1 VAQNLIQN
9 GEFDVDLAGWTAL
22 NNFGAAKVMHSPLGF
37 DDDFA
42 PVRGSALVT
51 EGREGFNN
59 FNDLRQCVSPGSLP
73 SGLSFRAYAWA
84 ASHYSNGAGVTAEAI
99 LWHYDA
105 PGCTGK
111 IVREHRQAVPG
122 RAVAGISPLGPQGTA
137 RWSRMWF
144 SYPTPPGTKSVLVSL
159 QLVKRFGNYSATA
172 GFDDVFLGT
181 SLPSEPCA
189 NAGTVNEI
197 LSKTACLRHNQF
209 RVTASWKKP
218 DGQTGQGTIVPLTDD
233 ATAFWFF
240 DASNPELIVKVLD
253 ACGLNDRYWVFAGG
267 LTNVEVTL
275 TVTDTRTQESK
286 TYKNPQNHTFQP
298 FQDTNAFATC
308 P

>member
-1 VAQNLIQN
+1 
-9 GEFDVDLAGWTAL
+9 
-22 NNFGAAKVMHSPLGF
+22 
-37 DDDFA
+37 
-42 PVRGSALVT
+42 
-51 EGREGFNN
+51 
-59 FNDLRQCVSPGSLP
+59 
-73 SGLSFRAYAWA
+73 
-84 ASHYSNGAGVTAEAI
+84 
-99 LWHYDA
+99 
-105 PGCTGK
+105 
-111 IVREHRQAVPG
+111 
-122 RAVAGISPLGPQGTA
+122 
-137 RWSRMWF
+137 
-144 SYPTPPGTKSVLVSL
+144 
-159 QLVKRFGNYSATA
+159 VKRFGNYSATA